1 MTNEERFYHQRF
13 ERVIDYIYENLDK
26 PLDLYV
32 LADIACLSPYHWHR
46 VYKAMYGET
55 LAGTVKR
62 LRLHKAAGWLVN
74 TQNSVQDI
82 AQSSGY
88 SSVQSFNRA
97 FSDSLGLPPARYRTE
112 GNHQVFKLSKDREFV
127 SIKGA
132 EMLHVEIKEVG
143 ALRLVGIGHT
153 GSYMDIGG
161 SFEKLFAWL
170 GMKQLI
176 CEQTRSFGIYF
187 DDPDAPP
194 EKELRS
200 AACATLQGYEMK
212 SLDPVTEH
220 TIDRCECAVLRYVG
234 PYANMHA
241 AYQWLFGEWLP
252 NSGRESENAPVF
264 EEYVNDPRTVA
275 PSELITDIYLPLKR
289 V

>member
-1 MTNEERFYHQRF
+1 MTNEEQFYHQRF
-13 ERVIDYIYENLDK
+13 ERVIDYIYKHLDK

-55 LAGTVKR
+55 LAATVKR
-62 LRLHKAAGWLVN
+62 LRLHKAAGHLVN
-74 TQNSVQDI
+74 SQKSVEEI
-82 AQSSGY
+82 AKSSGY

-97 FSDSLGLPPARYRTE
+97 FSDSLGLPPARYRVE
-112 GNHQVFKLSKDREFV
+112 GNHQIFKLSKDRELV
-127 SIKGA
+127 SIKGVD
-132 EMLHVEIKEVG
+132 MLQVEIKEVEAISLAG
-143 ALRLVGIGHT
+143 VDHT

-176 CEQTRSFGIYF
+176 SEQTRSFGVYF
-187 DDPDAPP
+187 DDPDATP
-194 EKELRS
+194 EEKLRS
-200 AACATLQGYEMK
+200 AACATLSSYDVM
-212 SLDPVTEH
+212 SSDPVTEYA
-220 TIDRCECAVLRYVG
+220 IGSCECAVLRYVG
-234 PYANMHA
+234 PYSNMQV

-275 PSELITDIYLPLKR
+275 PNELITDIYLPLKR
-289 V
+289 Q